1 MFSLGRI
8 WLVLLLYI
16 LLSSF
21 PALGA
26 VSTKPD
32 KTRVLSAAS
41 RLQLPFVANR
51 GQVKDP
57 AVAFTAGTFACRV
70 EVTRDGRIVYV
81 RSQIS
86 KDGGVQMKISERI
99 MGARIA
105 VVGKDRQTT
114 RISYFPGRDQS
125 QWQSGVPGY
134 GRVTL
139 GHITPRIRVDLKAHG
154 DNVEKLF
161 HLAPGADPA
170 RIRLAVQGADEMR
183 VSPDGDLVLTTSTG
197 NMRLTRPVAYQE
209 IGGERRMVA
218 VRYTTRGNTYG
229 FIVGAHDPSRGL
241 IIDPLLKVFTVFEG
255 DEIYN
260 AFLAV
265 TGDAAGNIYAAGYT
279 HDQLVIYKFDQRLD
293 NILGTVFFSSDARY
307 HSDVIRGIA
316 LDGQGNVYVTG
327 STNSRDFPVTPG
339 CYDDHREDFD
349 YDGFIAKFSPDLV
362 HLLAATYLGG
372 DSKDGL
378 YDLAIDAQ
386 NRIFVAGYSE
396 KGNNDEHLFPVSD
409 TAYDPNSYP
418 VAWRK
423 AVVARL
429 SNDLTTV
436 EAATYLGAQDTDT
449 LDQWPAKKDIAYC
462 LSLTNTGEV
471 WVAGRTELSGFPTT
485 PDSLDTTYNGGGD
498 LFLAKLDAD
507 LSQLRYS
514 TYIGGEKDE
523 APTDLIL
530 NSAGEL
536 FLTGWTFSADF
547 PVTSDG
553 YDTSYG
559 FHEEDGFILKL
570 APDGN
575 EILAGTYLGGQN
587 DGSPNGDDVP
597 SGLALSP
604 DETQLAVVGRTES
617 LTFPTTPDAVSRL
630 LDAAIAKNNNDGTD
644 IYFDL
649 NLFAMRDEGTEDP
662 DTGDGFLS
670 ILSSD
675 LSTLLYS
682 SFIGSKS
689 CDYFDAVFANG
700 KDIIIVGETQANN
713 FPLAP
718 HTPNDDNRAL
728 VLRFGEEDPD
738 GPNDGD
744 TPNSNKGSSGGGGA
758 CFIHTI
764 LP

>member
-41 RLQLPFVANR
+41 SLHLPFVANR

-57 AVAFTAGTFACRV
+57 AVAFTADTFACRV

-81 RSQIS
+81 RSQTS
-86 KDGGVQMKISERI
+86 KGGGAQMKISERI

-105 VVGKDRQTT
+105 VEGKDRQTT

-154 DNVEKLF
+154 NNVEKLF

-170 RIRLAVQGADEMR
+170 RIWLAVQGADEMR

-229 FIVGAHDPSRGL
+229 FIVGAHDPSRDL
-241 IIDPLLKVFTVFEG
+241 VIDPLLKVFTVFEG
-255 DEIYN
+255 DDIYN

-265 TGDAAGNIYAAGYT
+265 TGDAAGNIYAAGYI
-279 HDQLVIYKFDQRLD
+279 HNQLVIYKFDHDLEKV
-293 NILGTVFFSSDARY
+293 LGTVVFSIRAY
-307 HSDVIRGIA
+307 YQNDVIRSIA
-316 LDGQGNVYVTG
+316 LDSQGNVFVAGRT
-327 STNSRDFPVTPG
+327 SNEDFPVTPG
-339 CYDDHREDFD
+339 CHDDQFDVLDDD

-362 HLLAATYLGG
+362 HLLAATYIGG
-372 DSKDGL
+372 DWYDYL
-378 YDLAIDAQ
+378 YDLAIDPED
-386 NRIFVAGYSE
+386 RIFVAGCSMRGE
-396 KGNNDEHLFPVSD
+396 TDKHLFPVSD
-409 TAYDPNSYP
+409 TAYDPNSGP
-418 VAWRK
+418 VYWKK

-436 EAATYLGAQDTDT
+436 EAATYLGAQNTDT
-449 LDQWPAKKDIAYC
+449 SDQWPAKTEIAYC

-471 WVAGRTELSGFPTT
+471 WVVGCTDYNGFPTT
-485 PDSLDTTYNGGGD
+485 PDSLDATHNGEKD

-587 DGSPNGDDVP
+587 DGSPNGDDIP

-617 LTFPTTPDAVSRL
+617 LTFPTTPGAVSRL
-630 LDAAIAKNNNDGTD
+630 LDAAIAKKNGVTPWFTYND
-644 IYFDL
+644 
-649 NLFAMRDEGTEDP
+649 FAIRDEGIEDP

-675 LSTLLYS
+675 LSALRYS
-682 SFIGSKS
+682 SFIGSKR

-718 HTPNDDNRAL
+718 QTPNNNNRAL